1 MGFIMKKY
9 IEKLIQLINFE
20 REEEINVM
28 LTEIKKMSAYEREQ
42 IGRAING
49 MRGKKLGKE
58 LGQTIIQFGRSK
70 VIDTEI
76 SVGDVVL
83 VSTNNPLSSQLTG
96 TVTEKGLRYI
106 KLAFDS
112 KIPRWT
118 LKKKVRLDLYVN
130 DVTFRRMEDNLK
142 NISTKGK
149 NALEYHLNIK
159 NPKKNEDAYLEYI
172 DNSLNESQKIAVKE
186 ALSTPDFFLIHGPFG
201 TGKTRTLVE
210 LIFQEVRKD
219 CKILATAES
228 NTAVDNLLERITPN
242 KKLKITRLGHPQRVS
257 KENISYTLAYK
268 VEHHHLGAN
277 LESYYNVID
286 EYTEER
292 KYFTKPTP
300 QYRRG
305 LTDNQIKQ
313 YASRNKSSRGV
324 NSDTI
329 KSMARW
335 IDYNDKIN
343 EFYDKIKKLE
353 NKIINEIIE
362 ESDVIVSTNSSAALD
377 SISNAKFDVA
387 IIDEA
392 SQTTIPSVLIPISKA
407 HRFILA
413 GDHKQL
419 PPTII
424 SNEAYELEET
434 LFESLIEKYPHK
446 AQLLNVQYRMNEK
459 LMQFPNSEFYD
470 NLLST
475 DECVRNI
482 SIKDFVDDEDEKI
495 LNFIDTSQMENN
507 NEEHLNDSKSYVN
520 RVEAKI
526 CLEIVNKYLNKGVEK
541 EQIGIISP
549 YADQVKLISENTE
562 VEVKSVDGFQGR
574 EKEIIIIS
582 TVRSNDKGEI
592 GFLNDLRRLNVA
604 ITRAKRKLI
613 IVGNKNTLNYN
624 NTYKKLI
631 KNAMYN

>member
-1 MGFIMKKY
+1 
-9 IEKLIQLINFE
+9 
-20 REEEINVM
+20 
-28 LTEIKKMSAYEREQ
+28 
-42 IGRAING
+42 
-49 MRGKKLGKE
+49 
-58 LGQTIIQFGRSK
+58 
-70 VIDTEI
+70 
-76 SVGDVVL
+76 
-83 VSTNNPLSSQLTG
+83 
-96 TVTEKGLRYI
+96 
-106 KLAFDS
+106 
-112 KIPRWT
+112 
-118 LKKKVRLDLYVN
+118 
-130 DVTFRRMEDNLK
+130 
-142 NISTKGK
+142 
-149 NALEYHLNIK
+149 
-159 NPKKNEDAYLEYI
+159 
-172 DNSLNESQKIAVKE
+172 
-186 ALSTPDFFLIHGPFG
+186 
-201 TGKTRTLVE
+201 
-210 LIFQEVRKD
+210 
-219 CKILATAES
+219 
-228 NTAVDNLLERITPN
+228 
-242 KKLKITRLGHPQRVS
+242 
-257 KENISYTLAYK
+257 
-268 VEHHHLGAN
+268 
-277 LESYYNVID
+277 
-286 EYTEER
+286 
-292 KYFTKPTP
+292 
-300 QYRRG
+300 
-305 LTDNQIKQ
+305 
-313 YASRNKSSRGV
+313 
-324 NSDTI
+324 
-329 KSMARW
+329 MARW

-353 NKIINEIIE
+353 NKIIDEIIE

-377 SISNAKFDVA
+377 SISNTKFDVA

-392 SQTTIPSVLIPISKA
+392 SQTTIPSVLIPIAKA

-475 DECVRNI
+475 DECVRDI
-482 SIKDFVDDEDEKI
+482 SIKDLADDEDEKV
-495 LNFIDTSQMENN
+495 LNFIDTSSMENN
-507 NEEHLNDSKSYVN
+507 KEEHLNDSKSYVN

-574 EKEIIIIS
+574 EKEIIIIT

>member
-1 MGFIMKKY
+1 M
-9 IEKLIQLINFE
+9 Q
-20 REEEINVM
+20 
-28 LTEIKKMSAYEREQ
+28 
-42 IGRAING
+42 
-49 MRGKKLGKE
+49 GKKLGKE
-58 LGQTIIQFGRSK
+58 LGQTIVQFGRSK

-142 NISTKGK
+142 NLSTKGK

-159 NPKKNEDAYLEYI
+159 NPKKNADTYLEYI
-172 DNSLNESQKIAVKE
+172 DNSLNESQKLAVKE
-186 ALSTPDFFLIHGPFG
+186 ALSTPEFFLIHGPFG

-219 CKILATAES
+219 RKVLATAES
-228 NTAVDNLLERITPN
+228 NTAVDNILERITPN
-242 KKLKITRLGHPQRVS
+242 KKLKITRLGHPQRVF

-268 VEHHHLGAN
+268 VENHRLGAN

-313 YASRNKSSRGV
+313 YASKNKSSRGV
-324 NSDTI
+324 NSETI

-353 NKIINEIIE
+353 NKIIDEIIE

-377 SISNAKFDVA
+377 SISNTKFDVA

-392 SQTTIPSVLIPISKA
+392 SQTTIPSVLIPIAKA

-475 DECVRNI
+475 DECVRDI
-482 SIKDFVDDEDEKI
+482 SIKDLADDEDEKV
-495 LNFIDTSQMENN
+495 LNFIDTSSMENN
-507 NEEHLNDSKSYVN
+507 KEEHLNDSKSYVN
-520 RVEAKI
+520 RVEAKT

-574 EKEIIIIS
+574 EKEIIIIT